1 MPVLVAEPTPLKR
14 RRASVLLDSALGTIS
29 NTLPFSGFATKPA
42 GSSAV
47 AADAAVLQRVAEL
60 EKRLEQSEKEN
71 ALLKRAVVAQS
82 HQNKALEEALKARCR
97 GRCCVGRKSL
107 IALCLGVV
115 LAVSR
120 VADSPVRWCCVSGEG
135 R

>member
-1 MPVLVAEPTPLKR
+1 LKRHRDFDAAGDSDAEFADENACGMPVLVAEPTPLKR

-82 HQNKALEEALKARCR
+82 HQNKALEEALKARR
-97 GRCCVGRKSL
+97 GGRCCV
-107 IALCLGVV
+107 
-115 LAVSR
+115 
-120 VADSPVRWCCVSGEG
+120 VATDD
-135 R
+135 